1 MNGIAR
7 PFTASIKLKKK
18 NQINSYL
25 STDNIYKISLL
36 KRESKQKL
44 NSGFQINRI
53 SLTKRSRNN
62 NLYINPGSIKC
73 FKNIHFKNLN
83 SETLHSIFSQ
93 ENSGNFFDCY
103 SNNLINKKDYETNTS
118 FKSTNSTNKIK
129 RKINIKNLK
138 KNNDSHIS
146 LIKALGR
153 NNKNNINNYNDI
165 NNYNYNKNNL
175 KDKNNSLKKIKKVKR
190 FSLLDKYMLKINNPE
205 EIFEDFIDYA
215 NPIKASDKYV
225 RFKNQLKENRN
236 KIDKMIHHIDIKI
249 VKKNKKIL
257 SFTPDMLKKRYFLK
271 SIYNKKNK

>member
-7 PFTASIKLKKK
+7 PLTASIKFKKK

-44 NSGFQINRI
+44 NSGFQINQI
-53 SLTKRSRNN
+53 SLSKSSRNN
-62 NLYINPGSIKC
+62 NNIYINPGSIKC

-83 SETLHSIFSQ
+83 SDTLHSIFSQ

-175 KDKNNSLKKIKKVKR
+175 KDNNSLKKIKKVKR

-205 EIFEDFIDYA
+205 EIFEDFIDYS

-249 VKKNKKIL
+249 VKKNN
-257 SFTPDMLKKRYFLK
+257 FLK

>member
-1 MNGIAR
+1 MNGIER
-7 PFTASIKLKKK
+7 PFTASIKFKKK

-44 NSGFQINRI
+44 NSGFQINQI
-53 SLTKRSRNN
+53 SLSKRSRNN
-62 NLYINPGSIKC
+62 NIYVNPSSIKC

-83 SETLHSIFSQ
+83 SDTLHSIFSQ

-103 SNNLINKKDYETNTS
+103 SNNFINKKDYETNTS

-146 LIKALGR
+146 LIKTLGR

-175 KDKNNSLKKIKKVKR
+175 KDINSLKKIKKVKR

-249 VKKNKKIL
+249 VKKNKKLL

-271 SIYNKKNK
+271 AIYNKKNK